1 MSAPDTDVP
10 TQKKRHRPPLLGM
23 WAGLGLVAI
32 LFLGWL
38 FMTVG
43 AGTEDGAES
52 ETPVTQMDGASGQV
66 EQVSPADAATSDDV
80 TINSPAADAD

>member
-23 WAGLGLVAI
+23 WLGLGLVAI
-32 LFLGWL
+32 LFVGWL

-43 AGTEDGAES
+43 AGTQ
-52 ETPVTQMDGASGQV
+52 ETTEPGTPMEGGSGQV
-66 EQVSPADAATSDDV
+66 EQVDPEDAAASDDV
-80 TINSPAADAD
+80 IINSPPAEAD